1 MNDRSLAGRTALVT
15 GGAKGIGR
23 ACCLRLAHAGA
34 DIAIN
39 YLTSEEAAGETAE
52 LVNQTGVRSHRV
64 RADVSSPEQ
73 VAAMV
78 CDVNAALGPI
88 DLLVNNAGVFHYV
101 SHERT
106 TLEVWRQTLDVNLTG
121 AYLVTWAV
129 KQSMIERGFGRI
141 VNIASI
147 AGLRARPM
155 SVAYA
160 ASKAGMIGLTKSVAE
175 ALAPHNIRVNAVAP
189 GLIDTE
195 ILSGVSQERIDA
207 IVQSTPL
214 GRIGQGNDVAN
225 ATLFLLSDES
235 SFMTGQT
242 LVVCG
247 GRVSPSPA
255 C

>member
-1 MNDRSLAGRTALVT
+1 MNDRPLAGRTALIT

-23 ACCLRLAHAGA
+23 ACCLRLAQAGA
-34 DIAIN
+34 DVAIN
-39 YLTSEEAAGETAE
+39 YLTSEQAARDTAE
-52 LVNQTGVRSHRV
+52 LVQQAGARACLV

-78 CDVNAALGPI
+78 REVNGALGPI
-88 DLLVNNAGVFHYV
+88 DLLVNNAGVFHFAP
-101 SHERT
+101 HGRT

-129 KQSMIERGFGRI
+129 KESMIERGFGRI
-141 VNIASI
+141 VNVASI

-155 SVAYA
+155 SIAYA
-160 ASKAGMIGLTKSVAE
+160 ASKAGLIGLTKSVAE
-175 ALAPHNIRVNAVAP
+175 ALAPNNIRVNAVAP

-195 ILSGVSQERIDA
+195 ILSGVSQDRIDA

-214 GRIGQGNDVAN
+214 ERIGRGEDVAG
-225 ATLFLLSDES
+225 AVLFLLSEES

-247 GRVSPSPA
+247 GRVMLP
-255 C
+255 

>member
-1 MNDRSLAGRTALVT
+1 MSDRPLAGRTALVT

-23 ACCLRLAHAGA
+23 AVCLRLARAGA
-34 DIAIN
+34 DIAVN
-39 YLTSEEAAGETAE
+39 YLTSEQEARETAE
-52 LVNQTGVRSHRV
+52 LVRQAGVRSHLV
-64 RADVSSPEQ
+64 RADVRSAEK
-73 VAAMV
+73 VATMV
-78 CDVNAALGPI
+78 DEVTTALGPV

-101 SHERT
+101 SHEQT
-106 TLEVWRQTLDVNLTG
+106 TLEIWRTTLDVNLTG

-129 KQSMIERGFGRI
+129 KQSMIDRRFGRI

-155 SVAYA
+155 SIAYA

-175 ALAPHNIRVNAVAP
+175 ALAPYNICVNAIAP
-189 GLIDTE
+189 GLIETE
-195 ILSGVSQERIDA
+195 ILAGVSQDRIDA

-214 GRIGQGNDVAN
+214 GRIGQGDDVAN
-225 ATLFLLSDES
+225 AVLFLLSDES

-247 GRVSPSPA
+247 GRVMLP
-255 C
+255 

>member
-23 ACCLRLAHAGA
+23 ACCLRLAQAGA
-34 DIAIN
+34 DVAIN
-39 YLTSEEAAGETAE
+39 YLSSDDSARETAD
-52 LVNQTGVRSHRV
+52 LVRQAGVRSHLV
-64 RADVSSPEQ
+64 RADVTSPEQ

-78 CDVNAALGPI
+78 QETTGALGPI
-88 DLLVNNAGVFHYV
+88 DLLVNNAGVFHLL
-101 SHERT
+101 SHEET
-106 TLEVWRQTLDVNLTG
+106 TLEVWRKTLDVNLTG

-129 KQSMIERGFGRI
+129 KRSMIERGFGRI

-155 SVAYA
+155 SIAYA
-160 ASKAGMIGLTKSVAE
+160 ASKAGLIGLTKSTAE
-175 ALAPHNIRVNAVAP
+175 AFAPHNIRVNAIAP

-195 ILSGVSQERIDA
+195 ILSGVSQQRLDA
-207 IVQSTPL
+207 IVDSTPL
-214 GRIGQGNDVAN
+214 GRIGRSEDVAD
-225 ATLFLLSDES
+225 AALFLLSEQS

-247 GRVSPSPA
+247 GRVMLP
-255 C
+255 

>member
-1 MNDRSLAGRTALVT
+1 MNDRPLAGRTALVT

-39 YLTSEEAAGETAE
+39 YLSSEKAAKETAD
-52 LVNQTGVRSHRV
+52 LIRQTGARACLV
-64 RADVSSPEQ
+64 RADIRSADQ
-73 VAAMV
+73 VTAMV
-78 CDVNAALGPI
+78 QQATEALGPV
-88 DLLVNNAGVFHYV
+88 DLLVNNAGLFHYV
-101 SHERT
+101 SHDET
-106 TLEVWRQTLDVNLTG
+106 TVEVWRQTLEVNLTG

-129 KQSMIERGFGRI
+129 KQCMIERRFGRI

-155 SVAYA
+155 SIAYA

-175 ALAPHNIRVNAVAP
+175 ALAPHNIRVNAIAP

-195 ILSGVSQERIDA
+195 ILSGVSRDRIDA

-214 GRIGQGNDVAN
+214 GRIGR
-225 ATLFLLSDES
+225 ATDIAHAVLFLLSDES

-247 GRVSPSPA
+247 GRVMLP
-255 C
+255 